1 MAIKGP
7 LSGYRVLDMTQ
18 FESGTVCTE
27 TLAWL
32 GAEVLKV
39 ERPGKGELGRY
50 SQAEPGVDTYG
61 FLVMNMNKKSITCN
75 AKDPKGLQLLKEL
88 LAKSDVVVENMGP
101 GSMNK
106 LGLSYEACKEINPT
120 IIYASLKGF
129 AQNGPYKDY
138 PAFDPIATHTGVLVS
153 ATGLPDQP
161 IKAGVSVADSGT
173 GMTLALSIIA
183 ALLQREREG
192 IGQRVD
198 VAMQDFMIGLSRS
211 QWEPY
216 YNNGKVPNRRVAN
229 GMPLEDV
236 APSDT
241 YPCKPFGKND
251 YVHIYCSRAP
261 GSKQWDNLCEAI
273 GRPDLKQDV
282 CPEMATP
289 RLRFQNKDICD
300 NAIRDW
306 LKNYTKHEAMDIL
319 CKADIPAGALLDVDD
334 ITNDPQYLERGMI
347 VEIDHPQR
355 GKVKLPGFA
364 PKLSAVQV
372 EYECSPELGGSN
384 EEVYGGLLGY
394 SAEQLAELKANRVI

>member
-1 MAIKGP
+1 MACKGP

-39 ERPGKGELGRY
+39 ERPVKGELGRY
-50 SQAEPGVDTYG
+50 SQANPGVDTYG

-75 AKDPKGLQLLKEL
+75 AKSPEGLQLLKDL
-88 LAKSDVVVENMGP
+88 VAKSDVIVENMGP
-101 GSMNK
+101 GSMNN
-106 LGLSYEACKEINPT
+106 LGLTYEACKEINPK

-129 AQNGPYKDY
+129 AQDGPYKDY
-138 PAFDPIATHTGVLVS
+138 PAFDPIATHTGVMVS

-161 IKAGVSVADSGT
+161 IKCGISVADSGT
-173 GMTLALSIIA
+173 GITLAMSIIA

-216 YNNGKVPNRRVAN
+216 YNNGKVPNRRVGN

-251 YVHIYCSRAP
+251 YVHISS
-261 GSKQWDNLCEAI
+261 GQ
-273 GRPDLKQDV
+273 Q
-282 CPEMATP
+282 
-289 RLRFQNKDICD
+289 
-300 NAIRDW
+300 
-306 LKNYTKHEAMDIL
+306 
-319 CKADIPAGALLDVDD
+319 
-334 ITNDPQYLERGMI
+334 
-347 VEIDHPQR
+347 
-355 GKVKLPGFA
+355 
-364 PKLSAVQV
+364 AV
-372 EYECSPELGGSN
+372 G
-384 EEVYGGLLGY
+384 
-394 SAEQLAELKANRVI
+394 